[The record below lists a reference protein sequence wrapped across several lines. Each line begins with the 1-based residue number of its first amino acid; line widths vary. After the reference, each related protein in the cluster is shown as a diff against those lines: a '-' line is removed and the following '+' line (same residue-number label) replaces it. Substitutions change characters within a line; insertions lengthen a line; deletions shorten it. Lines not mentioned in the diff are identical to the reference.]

1 MDGNGLF
8 HRGVKNHQRAAGL
21 LVVLLF
27 CTNCIQPTGN
37 LDSRT
42 SEDVLFLL
50 KTTSTQF
57 HQTII
62 MITHNDAIAQMAD
75 RIIRIEDGRVKP

>member
-37 LDSRT
+37 LDSKT
-42 SEDVLFLL
+42 SEDVLELL
-50 KTTSTQF
+50 KITSAKFQQTT
-57 HQTII
+57 I
-62 MITHNDAIAQMAD
+62 MITHNDAIAQTAD
-75 RIIRIEDGRVKP
+75 RIIRIEDGRVRQ